1 MSKHKL
7 LNLILIAF
15 MFNGCSNLF
24 WNTPAPKKYKVKPQI
39 TKPKPATTGSIKG
52 VIQDVTYQNNAYCYN
67 IKATDISNGKLN
79 SGVYCADKF
88 YHENGDLVYAGIKNG
103 KIISMLLIN
112 QSNKN
117 LKISQK
123 SKTNIIKTDK
133 KRDISKK
140 STINIP
146 QSQSIS
152 FD

>member
-1 MSKHKL
+1 
-7 LNLILIAF
+7 
-15 MFNGCSNLF
+15 
-24 WNTPAPKKYKVKPQI
+24 
-39 TKPKPATTGSIKG
+39 
-52 VIQDVTYQNNAYCYN
+52 
-67 IKATDISNGKLN
+67 
-79 SGVYCADKF
+79 
-88 YHENGDLVYAGIKNG
+88 
-103 KIISMLLIN
+103 MLLIN